1 MITYVCI
8 ILLLFYFDDSCFA
21 FQKLRATDAV
31 RIFYQ
36 CLVEAGHEKDS
47 GNFFLTCVQNNILQA
62 VDGRISPKEKLI
74 LYFFIFHV
82 VQYTRWNESS
92 NGIRLLNWIRLDH
105 LVAGHGSPHPVD
117 DDADLKQ
124 PHQKKK
130 CCWLSQ
136 LAN

>member
-8 ILLLFYFDDSCFA
+8 ILLLFYFDDRCFA
-21 FQKLRATDAV
+21 SQKLRATDAV

-36 CLVEAGHEKDS
+36 CLVEAGHEKGS
-47 GNFFLTCVQNNILQA
+47 VNFFLTCVQNNILQA
-62 VDGRISPKEKLI
+62 VDGRILRKEKLM

-105 LVAGHGSPHPVD
+105 LGYGAPHPVE
-117 DDADLKQ
+117 DDADLK
-124 PHQKKK
+124 
-130 CCWLSQ
+130 
-136 LAN
+136 